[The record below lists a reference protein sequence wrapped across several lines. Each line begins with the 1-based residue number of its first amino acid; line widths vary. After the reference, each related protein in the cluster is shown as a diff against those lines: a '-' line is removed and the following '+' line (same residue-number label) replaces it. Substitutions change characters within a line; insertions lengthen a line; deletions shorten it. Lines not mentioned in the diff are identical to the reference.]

1 MTNNNKLLWFG
12 ITCMVAAAL
21 VFIIDH
27 ASAQQPFVI
36 TNQTKP
42 ANDTIGLLKQ
52 IIANQKLQIQ
62 FQELNANVIATKLDT
77 VKAELQQIKT
87 ALSTP
92 LVLPPPGARPCG
104 TDPSLCNLPPLSPG
118 CGFSTDNSLCNVPVP
133 PFLSPPPFNATAC
146 KQQNDAG
153 VLIYCPTPT
162 FPSGLLPAIPTPPP
176 FLAAPDCI
184 YTANGVFF
192 PTN

>member
-12 ITCMVAAAL
+12 ITCIVAAAL

-87 ALSTP
+87 AL
-92 LVLPPPGARPCG
+92 
-104 TDPSLCNLPPLSPG
+104 
-118 CGFSTDNSLCNVPVP
+118 
-133 PFLSPPPFNATAC
+133 
-146 KQQNDAG
+146 
-153 VLIYCPTPT
+153 
-162 FPSGLLPAIPTPPP
+162 
-176 FLAAPDCI
+176 
-184 YTANGVFF
+184 
-192 PTN
+192 